1 MSNLQSFAEL
11 IRKGQEDKKHRE
23 FLEEQRKKATVAP
36 LLSDLFKTVSTAKKI
51 TEKRAQVV
59 DKLDELEANQVSEE
73 DIKEIVDSSLDKVV
87 STTEKKLE
95 NMVKKL
101 QEDIA
106 NLKRHVDSRPTN
118 IMGGTAGSGEVRIL
132 RMDDIDLRGLAHG
145 KVMTYDAALNKIV
158 FKTPE
163 ASGTTTDEEM
173 PYAKRIDFISDSILY
188 KAEAAVGSMSQKS
201 GHLELQNM
209 INVGLIV

>member
-1 MSNLQSFAEL
+1 
-11 IRKGQEDKKHRE
+11 
-23 FLEEQRKKATVAP
+23 

-145 KVMTYDAALNKIV
+145 KVMTYDAVLNKIV
-158 FKTPE
+158 FKTPDTT
-163 ASGTTTDEEM
+163 GTGTDEEM

-188 KAEAAVGSMSQKS
+188 KAEAAVGSDETSPVWRIRKVIIGSDNDVTEVWAS
-201 GHLELQNM
+201 GTSEYDKRWSDRL
-209 INVGLIV
+209 VYSYT